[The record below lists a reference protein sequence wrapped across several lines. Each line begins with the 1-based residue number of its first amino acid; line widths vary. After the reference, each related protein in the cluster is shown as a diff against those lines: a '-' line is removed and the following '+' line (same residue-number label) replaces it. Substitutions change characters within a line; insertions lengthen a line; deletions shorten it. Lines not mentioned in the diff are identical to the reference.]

1 MTMNVKSPV
10 LRTSMIG
17 LLGAV
22 VMIGCGDDYVESVSF
37 SGRALCVET
46 FDGPG
51 NFEVRDMGSGEVFN
65 NPPTVNLTEG
75 TTSTEFDFEDLEAG
89 ERSVISLCSDEAVD
103 ETVDSEVSTTTSDVT
118 TSTTTT
124 DETTTSVNR
133 ATPTTQVSAI
143 AGTTTV
149 ARGTGTSPTTMTTM
163 PSYGATTT
171 SYAPPSG
178 PPTGNWIRNDSRCS
192 WRGASSCGVY
202 SGGNGQWEE
211 VGPSGSSGSTF
222 TPIAGTSGQIAFN
235 LYAGNSIQNC
245 DWNGTGE
252 CGWYFTGTPGTLT
265 MGPTG

>member
-1 MTMNVKSPV
+1 
-10 LRTSMIG
+10 MIG

-22 VMIGCGDDYVESVSF
+22 VMIGCGDDNVGSVSF
-37 SGRALCVET
+37 TDRAVCVET

-51 NFEVRDMGSGEVFN
+51 SFELRDMGSGEVFID
-65 NPPTVNLTEG
+65 PPTVNLNEG
-75 TTSTEFDFEDLEAG
+75 PYPGEFDFEDLESG
-89 ERSVISLCSDEAVD
+89 ERSIISLCSEEAVD
-103 ETVDSEVSTTTSDVT
+103 GTVESETSTTTSDAT
-118 TSTTTT
+118 TSTTVA
-124 DETTTSVNR
+124 DEPTTTEAR
-133 ATPTTQVSAI
+133 ATTTTVRAI

-171 SYAPPSG
+171 SYVPTG

-211 VGPSGSSGSTF
+211 VGPSGGPGSTF